1 MGPEMKHTL
10 GVPDV
15 PLHPILD
22 KIACTEHLPSLPA
35 VAVRVL
41 ELIRQDEV
49 AITEIAETIAQD
61 PVLSAKILKVVNSPL
76 FGVPNNISS
85 LPQAMIILGLR
96 TLKVMVLSFSMVGE
110 LAKLRDENFDH
121 ELFWRRS
128 VTTAVS
134 SSLLAE
140 RCDPRVQ
147 DEAFVAGLLA
157 DLGILAANQCARSDY
172 QPVLK
177 LYHEGT
183 CPLQDV
189 EGRELGLT
197 HADMSAKLLESWK
210 LPERLILAARYHH
223 DDAIPPV
230 DEDGHCLTRL
240 VWTAALISDLFC
252 QDTPSTDLDP
262 LKKTIVQA
270 LGAAVPV
277 GGVPLLPGD
286 IDSILEQVD
295 QYVCQTAKNIS
306 LQIGETKS
314 YEELRVMAMAQLAQ
328 LSVSAEMDLAAAS
341 QKAAEA
347 QKRIQKLSTEK
358 RALTHSANTDELTQ
372 IANRKGFN
380 DEIERAVKYAQD
392 TGHSV
397 GLLMCDL
404 DHFKQINDTYG
415 HLFGDEALKA
425 VGEVL
430 RGIEDRAHFVARYG
444 GEEFAVICF
453 RSTLDDLA
461 DIAEVVRREIEKI
474 DLKYG
479 TQIVRITT
487 SVGAAQVA
495 DPMGE
500 MTVEA
505 LIKRAD
511 ACLFEAK
518 RAGRNRFI
526 VAR

>member
-1 MGPEMKHTL
+1 MRNDLIGLEMKQTT
-10 GVPDV
+10 
-15 PLHPILD
+15 LHPILE
-22 KIACTEHLPSLPA
+22 KIANTEHLPSLPA

-41 ELIRQDEV
+41 DLIRQENV
-49 AITEIAETIAQD
+49 AVTEIAETIAQD

-76 FGVPNNISS
+76 FGMPNNISS
-85 LPQAMIILGLR
+85 LPQAMVVLGLR
-96 TLKVMVLSFSMVGE
+96 TLKVMVLSFSLVSE
-110 LAKLRDENFDH
+110 LANLRDENFDH

-134 SSLLAE
+134 SSLLAKS
-140 RCDPRVQ
+140 CDPRIQ
-147 DEAFVAGLLA
+147 DEAFAAGLLA
-157 DLGILAANQCARSDY
+157 DLGILAASQCARADY

-177 LYHEGT
+177 RYHERS
-183 CPLQDV
+183 CPLQEV
-189 EGRELGLT
+189 EGRQLGVT
-197 HADMSAKLLESWK
+197 HAEMSARLLESWK
-210 LPERLILAARYHH
+210 LPDRLVLAARHHH
-223 DDAIPPV
+223 DDDIPAI

-240 VWTAALISDLFC
+240 VWAAALISDLFC

-262 LKKTIVQA
+262 LKETIVQA
-270 LGAAVPV
+270 LGAIVPE
-277 GGVPLLPGD
+277 GCVPISPGD
-286 IDSILEQVD
+286 IDTILKGVD
-295 QYVCQTAKNIS
+295 QYVRQTAQNIS

-314 YEELRVMAMAQLAQ
+314 YEELRVLAMAQLAQ

-341 QKAAEA
+341 QKAAKA
-347 QKRIQKLSTEK
+347 QQQIQTLSTEK
-358 RALTHSANTDELTQ
+358 RALTHTANTDELTQ

-380 DEIERAVKYAQD
+380 DEIARAVKYAQD

-404 DHFKQINDTYG
+404 DHFKKINDTYG

-430 RGIEDRAHFVARYG
+430 AGLEDRAHFVARYG

-461 DIAEVVRREIEKI
+461 DIAETVRREIEKI
-474 DLKYG
+474 ELKYG

-487 SVGAAQVA
+487 SVGAAQA
-495 DPMGE
+495 DNTGDE
-500 MTVEA
+500 LTVEG

-511 ACLFEAK
+511 ECLFEAK
-518 RAGRNRFI
+518 RAGRNQVI
-526 VAR
+526 IAR

>member
-1 MGPEMKHTL
+1 MKQT
-10 GVPDV
+10 
-15 PLHPILD
+15 PLHPVLE
-22 KIACTEHLPSLPA
+22 KIANTEHLPSLPA

-41 ELIRQDEV
+41 DLIRQENV
-49 AITEIAETIAQD
+49 AVTEIAETIAQD

-76 FGVPNNISS
+76 FGMPNNISS
-85 LPQAMIILGLR
+85 LPQAMVVLGLR
-96 TLKVMVLSFSMVGE
+96 TLKVMVLSFSVVGE
-110 LAKLRDENFDH
+110 LANLRDKDFDH

-140 RCDPRVQ
+140 KCDPRVK

-177 LYHEGT
+177 CYHEGAS
-183 CPLQDV
+183 PLQEV
-189 EGRELGLT
+189 EGQQLGVT
-197 HADMSAKLLESWK
+197 HAEMSAELLESWK
-210 LPERLILAARYHH
+210 LPDRLILAARHHH
-223 DDAIPPV
+223 DDDIPAI

-252 QDTPSTDLDP
+252 QDTPSADLSP
-262 LKKTIVQA
+262 LRETIVQA
-270 LGAAVPV
+270 LGADAPE
-277 GGVPLLPGD
+277 GGTPISPDG
-286 IDSILEQVD
+286 IDTILEGVD
-295 QYVCQTAKNIS
+295 HYVRQTAQNIS
-306 LQIGETKS
+306 LPIGETKS

-347 QKRIQKLSTEK
+347 QQKIKTLSTEK
-358 RALTHSANTDELTQ
+358 RALTRTANTDELTQ

-380 DEIERAVKYAQD
+380 DEIARAVKYAQD
-392 TGHSV
+392 TGNPV

-404 DHFKQINDTYG
+404 DHFKRINDTYG

-425 VGEVL
+425 VAKVL
-430 RGIEDRAHFVARYG
+430 TVLEDRARFVARYG

-453 RSTLDDLA
+453 RSTLGDLA
-461 DIAEVVRREIEKI
+461 DVAETVRRETEKI
-474 DLKYG
+474 ELKYG
-479 TQIVRITT
+479 TQIVRLTI
-487 SVGAAQVA
+487 SVGAAQA
-495 DPMGE
+495 DNAMGE
-500 MTVEA
+500 LTVEG

-511 ACLFEAK
+511 ECLFKAK
-518 RAGRNRFI
+518 RAGRNRI
-526 VAR
+526 MIAR

>member
-1 MGPEMKHTL
+1 MRNDRIGPAMKQTST
-10 GVPDV
+10 
-15 PLHPILD
+15 HPILE
-22 KIACTEHLPSLPA
+22 KIADTEHLPSLPA

-41 ELIRQDEV
+41 DLIRQEEV
-49 AITEIAETIAQD
+49 SVTEIAKTIAQD

-76 FGVPNNISS
+76 FGMPNNISS
-85 LPQAMIILGLR
+85 LPQAMVVLGLR

-110 LAKLRDENFDH
+110 LAKLRDESFDH

-140 RCDPRVQ
+140 KCDPRIQ

-157 DLGILAANQCARSDY
+157 DLGILAASQCARSDY
-172 QPVLK
+172 QLVLK
-177 LYHEGT
+177 RYHEGT
-183 CPLQDV
+183 CPLQEV
-189 EGRELGLT
+189 EGRELGVT
-197 HADMSAKLLESWK
+197 HAEMSAVLLEGWK
-210 LPERLILAARYHH
+210 LPDRLIRAARHHH
-223 DDAIPPV
+223 DDDIPPM
-230 DEDGHCLTRL
+230 DEDGYCLTRL

-252 QDTPSTDLDP
+252 QDIPSTDLDP
-262 LKKTIVQA
+262 LKETIVQA
-270 LGAAVPV
+270 LSAAVPE
-277 GGVPLLPGD
+277 GGVRISPGD
-286 IDSILEQVD
+286 IDAILEQVD
-295 QYVCQTAKNIS
+295 QYVCQTAQDIS
-306 LQIGETKS
+306 LQIGQTKS

-341 QKAAEA
+341 QKAVEVQQQIAV
-347 QKRIQKLSTEK
+347 LSKEK
-358 RALTHSANTDELTQ
+358 RVLTQTANTDDLTQ
-372 IANRKGFN
+372 IANRKAFN
-380 DEIERAVKYAQD
+380 DEIERAGKYARD

-415 HLFGDEALKA
+415 HLFGDEVLKA

-453 RSTLDDLA
+453 RSSMDDLA
-461 DIAEVVRREIEKI
+461 DIAEVVRQEIEKI

-487 SVGAAQVA
+487 SVGAAQA
-495 DPMGE
+495 NDAMGE
-500 MTVEA
+500 ITAEA

-511 ACLFEAK
+511 KCLFEAK
-518 RAGRNRFI
+518 RAGRNRVI
-526 VAR
+526 IAR